1 MTLAEL
7 KARVDE
13 AEEGSRELDALIWA
27 AMEGLKVTYEGPDE
41 GHSEVW
47 AEGLANTYHLG
58 YRDDGQH
65 TKHFTPVL
73 QVDPVSTSV
82 DAALALIEAKL
93 PGYGFT
99 VGRQA
104 PEFKAEA
111 TLYGPALPWPESTR
125 LSDWKH
131 AKHNDMVLAVISAL
145 LAALIAKEQA

>member
-1 MTLAEL
+1 MTLTEL

-13 AEEGSRELDALIWA
+13 AEQGSWELNWLVAEALDLQRFAVAQRIERETQESIDAAGLTEHRIGRA
-27 AMEGLKVTYEGPDE
+27 RREAMYTLNRYT
-41 GHSEVW
+41 
-47 AEGLANTYHLG
+47 
-58 YRDDGQH
+58 Q
-65 TKHFTPVL
+65 
-73 QVDPVSTSV
+73 SV